1 MYSQI
6 IQSWTYYS
14 SDSFEFCDLFF
25 ASRWYLLNENAIPP
39 VYSLQPVSKNIPD
52 ILSED
57 FETQKAAKSQWWEE
71 SERLME
77 IIARGAASA
86 LDENAAKK
94 YTISGQ

>member
-1 MYSQI
+1 MSDNYE
-6 IQSWTYYS
+6 IQR
-14 SDSFEFCDLFF
+14 FQFARILRIFPCFFCC
-25 ASRWYLLNENAIPP
+25 RWYIKDENAVPST
-39 VYSLQPVSKNIPD
+39 YLLKPVSKNIPD
-52 ILSED
+52 FLSED

-94 YTISGQ
+94 YMISG